1 MKRDDVALEMR
12 EQYRRHVLGKTL
24 ILLGSLLLL
33 LVLVIWSVSIGS
45 ADLTFGDVV
54 RALLSRFSSRITVP
68 EFNYDIVWSSRL
80 PRVLMAV
87 ISGMGLSISG
97 VQMQGITGN
106 PLVSPFT
113 LGVSSAAAL
122 GASIAI
128 LFGTPLFAGAGE
140 TYMVILTAF
149 LFCMGNTILVF
160 LLSKIKNSSAVTLVL
175 AGTAL
180 NYFYSAIT
188 SVLHYFA
195 SEEDLKAMVHWTFGT
210 FTGTDWSEVTIV
222 AVVLL
227 VCMPLCLKE
236 AWSLNAITAGGDEV
250 ARSLGVNAGRV
261 RIVSV
266 VLSSLMTATVV
277 SFTGVIGFVCLVAP
291 HLARYM
297 IGGDHR
303 FLLPL
308 AGVFGA
314 ILTVVSDIV
323 GRVILEPIILPVSIV
338 ISFVG
343 VPLFLYMVLTNKKDF
358 WAR

>member
-1 MKRDDVALEMR
+1 VKRDDVALEMR

-113 LGVSSAAAL
+113 LGV
-122 GASIAI
+122 
-128 LFGTPLFAGAGE
+128 
-140 TYMVILTAF
+140 
-149 LFCMGNTILVF
+149 
-160 LLSKIKNSSAVTLVL
+160 
-175 AGTAL
+175 
-180 NYFYSAIT
+180 
-188 SVLHYFA
+188 
-195 SEEDLKAMVHWTFGT
+195 HWTFGT

-236 AWSLNAITAGGDEV
+236 AWSLNAITAGGNEV